1 MLQALSSVPVRVY
14 SSTPLRRT
22 ALAVTLLPVEALR
35 LAEGCHRY
43 VVAPDAVS
51 AVKLPGQ
58 METAAEIPSTGK
70 ALTVTGIRA
79 VAGHPRVVPVR
90 VYSWTPLRMTALA
103 VTLLPVE
110 ADKPASGDQE

>member
-35 LAEGCHRY
+35 LAEGCQRY

-58 METAAEIPSTGK
+58 MDTSGEMLTRGK
-70 ALTVTGIRA
+70 EFTVRGITE
-79 VAGHPRVVPVR
+79 VVEHPLVVPVT
-90 VYSWTPLRMTALA
+90 VYPWTPLRMRGLA
-103 VTLLPVE
+103 ITLLPFVTFTS
-110 ADKPASGDQE
+110 ASGAQE